1 MINRT
6 PSLLVAAACSVV
18 VALQTTSAQQPK
30 LRTLTEQEMVDMM
43 VGTSLQSS
51 RANNSANLI
60 KRVKAA
66 ISEGKKFT
74 LVSLADLP
82 DEWMVVSPG
91 ALGGGGA
98 WEHVVE
104 RTANQ
109 KLPIVPNTNVR
120 SIQALSKYLGKKFD
134 ALIRVE
140 AAGATLTAFLAAA
153 DLGIPVVDACLSGRA
168 RPETQQQIPW
178 INGIPSTPAALFT
191 RWGDTVII
199 DHAVDDYRSEDIGR
213 GVAVASGGG
222 AAMAINPM
230 SGRDTKRGTIPG
242 AVSEAILIGRTVRE
256 ATEQGRDPVDALVR
270 LVKGYKLFQGVVAKA
285 DGKGDRGFTW
295 FDVELKGLG
304 PFAGHTYKI
313 YVKNE
318 NIVTWFDGKPDAMSP
333 DFIQNVNPKTGDAM
347 VAKQLGG
354 YEVGEEVVIVG
365 WPSSP
370 LWRTAKGIEIFG
382 PRHFGFDFD
391 YVPIEELQQRRN
403 AVVKP

>member
-1 MINRT
+1 M
-6 PSLLVAAACSVV
+6 A
-18 VALQTTSAQQPK
+18 
-30 LRTLTEQEMVDMM
+30 DMM
-43 VGTSLQSS
+43 VGTSIQSS

-66 ISEGKKFT
+66 IAEGKKFT
-74 LVSLADLP
+74 MVSLTDLP
-82 DEWMVVSPG
+82 DDWMVVSPG

-98 WEHVVE
+98 WDYVID
-104 RTANQ
+104 RTAKQN
-109 KLPIVPNTNVR
+109 LPVVPNTNVR

-153 DLGIPVVDACLSGRA
+153 DLGVPVVDACLSGRA

-199 DHAVDDYRSEDIGR
+199 DRAVDDYRSEDIGR

-222 AAMAINPM
+222 AAMALNPM
-230 SGRDTKRGTIPG
+230 TGRDTKRGTIPG
-242 AVSEAILIGRTVRE
+242 AVSDAILIGRTVRE
-256 ATEQGRDPVDALVR
+256 ANEQKRDPVDALVQV
-270 LVKGYKLFQGVVAKA
+270 VKGYKLFHGTVAKA
-285 DGKGDRGFTW
+285 DGKGERGFTW

-304 PFAGHTYKI
+304 PFAGRTYKI

-318 NIVTWFDGKPDAMSP
+318 NIVTWLDGVPDAMSP
-333 DFIQNVNPKTGDAM
+333 DFIQNIHPKTGDAM

-370 LWRTAKGIEIFG
+370 MWRTPKGIEIFG

-391 YVPIEELQQRRN
+391 YVPIEELQKRR
-403 AVVKP
+403 K

>member
-1 MINRT
+1 
-6 PSLLVAAACSVV
+6 
-18 VALQTTSAQQPK
+18 
-30 LRTLTEQEMVDMM
+30 VD
-43 VGTSLQSS
+43 
-51 RANNSANLI
+51 
-60 KRVKAA
+60 
-66 ISEGKKFT
+66 
-74 LVSLADLP
+74 LADLP
-82 DEWMVVSPG
+82 DDWMVVSPG

-98 WEHVVE
+98 WEYVID
-104 RTANQ
+104 RTAKQN
-109 KLPIVPNTNVR
+109 LPVVPNTNVR

-153 DLGIPVVDACLSGRA
+153 DLGVPVVDACLSGRA

-199 DHAVDDYRSEDIGR
+199 DRAVDDYRSEDIGR

-222 AAMAINPM
+222 AAMALNPM
-230 SGRDTKRGTIPG
+230 TGRDTKRGTIPG
-242 AVSEAILIGRTVRE
+242 AVSDAILIGRTVRE
-256 ATEQGRDPVDALVR
+256 AAEKKRDPVEALVQV
-270 LVKGYKLFQGVVAKA
+270 VKGYKLFHGTVARA

-318 NIVTWFDGKPDAMSP
+318 NIVTWLDGVPDAMSP
-333 DFIQNVNPKTGDAM
+333 DFIQNVHPKTGDAM

-370 LWRTAKGIEIFG
+370 LWRTPKGIEIFG

-391 YVPIEELQQRRN
+391 YVPIEELQQRRK
-403 AVVKP
+403 AAGKP

>member
-1 MINRT
+1 MSFVIVT
-6 PSLLVAAACSVV
+6 AACV
-18 VALQTTSAQQPK
+18 VAVTVPQSTSAQQPK
-30 LRTLTEQEMVDMM
+30 IRTLTEQEMVDMM
-43 VGTSLQSS
+43 VGTSIQSS

-66 ISEGKKFT
+66 IAEGKKFT
-74 LVSLADLP
+74 MVNLSDVP
-82 DEWMVVSPG
+82 DDWMVVSPG

-98 WEHVVE
+98 WEYVIE
-104 RTANQ
+104 RTAKQNLQ
-109 KLPIVPNTNVR
+109 VVPNTNVR
-120 SIQALSKYLGKKFD
+120 SIQALSKHIGKQFD

-153 DLGIPVVDACLSGRA
+153 DMGIPVVDACLSGRA

-199 DHAVDDYRSEDIGR
+199 DRAVDDYRSEDIGR

-230 SGRDTKRGTIPG
+230 TGRDTKRGTIPG
-242 AVSEAILIGRTVRE
+242 AVSDAILIGRTVRE
-256 ATEQGRDPVDALVR
+256 AGEKKLDPVEALVGV
-270 LVKGYKLFQGVVAKA
+270 VKGFRLFHGTVAKA
-285 DGKGDRGFTW
+285 DGKGERGFTW
-295 FDVELKGLG
+295 FDVELNGLG

-318 NIVTWFDGKPDAMSP
+318 NIVTWLDGVPDAMSP
-333 DFIQNVNPKTGDAM
+333 DFIQNVHPKTGDAM

-370 LWRTAKGIEIFG
+370 LWRTPKGIEIFG

-391 YVPIEELQQRRN
+391 YVPIEELQKRRKT
-403 AVVKP
+403 ADKP

>member
-1 MINRT
+1 MSFVIVT
-6 PSLLVAAACSVV
+6 AACV
-18 VALQTTSAQQPK
+18 VAVTVTQSTSAHQPK
-30 LRTLTEQEMVDMM
+30 IRTLTEQEMVDMM
-43 VGTSLQSS
+43 VGTSIQSS

-66 ISEGKKFT
+66 IAEGKKFT
-74 LVSLADLP
+74 MVNLSDVP
-82 DEWMVVSPG
+82 DDWMVVAPG

-98 WEHVVE
+98 WEYVIE
-104 RTANQ
+104 RTAKQNLQ
-109 KLPIVPNTNVR
+109 VVPNTNVR
-120 SIQALSKYLGKKFD
+120 SIQALSKHIGKQFD

-153 DLGIPVVDACLSGRA
+153 DMGIPVVDACLSGRA

-199 DHAVDDYRSEDIGR
+199 DRAVDDYRSEDIGR

-230 SGRDTKRGTIPG
+230 TGRDTKRGTIPG
-242 AVSEAILIGRTVRE
+242 AVSDAILIGRTVRE
-256 ATEQGRDPVDALVR
+256 AGEKKLDPVEALVGV
-270 LVKGYKLFQGVVAKA
+270 VKGFRLFHGTVAKA
-285 DGKGDRGFTW
+285 DGKGERGFTW
-295 FDVELKGLG
+295 FDVDLNGLG

-318 NIVTWFDGKPDAMSP
+318 NIVTWLDGVPDAMSP
-333 DFIQNVNPKTGDAM
+333 DFIQNVHPKTGDAM

-370 LWRTAKGIEIFG
+370 LWRTPKGIEIFG

-391 YVPIEELQQRRN
+391 YVPIEELQKRRKT
-403 AVVKP
+403 ADKP